1 MRSGLMFF
9 GAMVLTG
16 VLGAVPVQVA
26 GQNTAPAEEE
36 AMRKLIAGFAEAW
49 NNHDA
54 QGMAANW
61 AEDGDYTGPEGQYV
75 KGRAAIEAFL
85 TDAHSY
91 GNFATSKLAAT
102 TKDFRF
108 IAPEVAVVNADIE
121 ITGQRDFFDKP
132 VPAQKAVSTWVF
144 LKKDGKW
151 LTAVYRAFVPPPP
164 PPPE

>member
-1 MRSGLMFF
+1 MSGGLMFF

-16 VLGAVPVQVA
+16 VLGAVPVQLA
-26 GQNTAPAEEE
+26 GQNAAPADEE

-54 QGMAANW
+54 QGMAACW
-61 AEDGDYTGPEGQYV
+61 AEDGDYTGPDGQYV
-75 KGRAAIEAFL
+75 KGRAPIEAFL
-85 TDAHSY
+85 ADIHTW
-91 GNFATSKLAAT
+91 GNFATSKFAVT
-102 TKDFRF
+102 TKSLRLLTPD
-108 IAPEVAVVNADIE
+108 VAVANADIE

-132 VPAQKAVSTWVF
+132 VPPQKAVSTWVF